1 MFQVNDRIY
10 IKKYHGNYLTADYK
24 RSYIVTEI
32 NNAKVKRETI
42 MYFEKYAIL
51 ENGREQLLY
60 SYNTITK
67 EKIFYVEKVPW
78 YYYLLCGYFS

>member
-1 MFQVNDRIY
+1 MIRVNDRIY
-10 IKKYHGNYLTADYK
+10 IKKYYGNHFASDYNK
-24 RSYIVTEI
+24 TYIVIEI
-32 NNAKVKRETI
+32 NNAKVKRENI

-51 ENGREQLLY
+51 ENGHEQLLY

-67 EKIFYVEKVPW
+67 EQMFYVEKVPW

>member
-10 IKKYHGNYLTADYK
+10 IKKYHGNDLTADYK

-32 NNAKVKRETI
+32 NNAKVKRENI

-51 ENGREQLLY
+51 ENGHEQLLY

>member
-1 MFQVNDRIY
+1 MFQVNDCIY
-10 IKKYHGNYLTADYK
+10 IKKYHGNDLTANYK

-32 NNAKVKRETI
+32 NNAKVKRENI

-51 ENGREQLLY
+51 ENGHEQLLY

-78 YYYLLCGYFS
+78 YYYFLCGYFS